1 MTMKKIFTL
10 IAMVALAMSMQANIY
25 VVGNVPFGDWKTN
38 QGMLMDDNGDGTYSV
53 TVELSGTI
61 WFVFADALTENADEW
76 DLFNNEYRFGPS
88 TGANQIVE
96 LGEYIATQKQ
106 GNGNGA
112 YQLVCGS
119 EPSEFKFTFDLE
131 NMEFIVE
138 SIGDI
143 VIDPDWTHVTVAGS
157 PASVFGTE
165 WDPSN
170 TDNDMVM
177 NEETGLF
184 TLDKYGCELQEGS
197 LEFKIVSNHSW
208 GLEVPSTNY
217 QYYIA
222 EPGYYDIHFTFDS
235 SNYEIGVVAELID
248 PIDPPI
254 AEDKDLFILGEVNG
268 NGWAPNVGVP
278 MNTDDWRVYT
288 AKVTTTGTNKDE
300 GDDTEYSYFSF
311 TSMLSESA
319 DGWADIAPYRL
330 GAIENGYFVGADML
344 GMELPLSD
352 FGHDNSFKLASGKN
366 YTFMVNLDELT
377 LVITEDSGVD
387 EIAAGKMVAG
397 VRYYN
402 VMGQEVSEVNG
413 VTIVVTTYTDGS
425 TKASKVIK

>member
-25 VVGNVPFGDWKTN
+25 IVGSAPFGDWKTN

-76 DLFNNEYRFGPS
+76 DLFNLEYRFGPS
-88 TGANQIVE
+88 TGADQVVHV
-96 LGEYIATQKQ
+96 GDYIATQKQ

-112 YQLVCGS
+112 YQFAAGL
-119 EPSEFKFTFDLE
+119 EPSEFTFTFDLE
-131 NMEFIVE
+131 NMEFLIE
-138 SIGDI
+138 GKDAGDEGFKFF
-143 VIDPDWTHVTVAGS
+143 TVAGT
-157 PASVFGTE
+157 PASIFGTE
-165 WDPSN
+165 WAPTN
-170 TDNDMVM
+170 TDNDM
-177 NEETGLF
+177 
-184 TLDKYGCELQEGS
+184 TLDETDGLWKLDKFGCELQEGTIS
-197 LEFKIVSNHSW
+197 FKVVANHDW
-208 GLEVPSTNY
+208 GNAWPAENY
-217 QYYIA
+217 DYYIA
-222 EPGYYDIHFTFDS
+222 EPGIYDIHFTFDS
-235 SNYEIGVVAELID
+235 SNYEIGVVAELGEPIPVD
-248 PIDPPI
+248 PARTD
-254 AEDKDLFILGEVNG
+254 DLYILGEVNG
-268 NGWAPNVGVP
+268 NGWAPNVGVA
-278 MNTDDWRVYT
+278 MNTEDKNVYT
-288 AKVTTTGTNKDE
+288 AEVTTTGTNKDE

-311 TSMLSESA
+311 TSKLSESA
-319 DGWADIAPYRL
+319 DGWADITRHRL
-330 GAIENGYFVGADML
+330 GAVENGYFVGADML
-344 GMELPLSD
+344 GIDLPLSD